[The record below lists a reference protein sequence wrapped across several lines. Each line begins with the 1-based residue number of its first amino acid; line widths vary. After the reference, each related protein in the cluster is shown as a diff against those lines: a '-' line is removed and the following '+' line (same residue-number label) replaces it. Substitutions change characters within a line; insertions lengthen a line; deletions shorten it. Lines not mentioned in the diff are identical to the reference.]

1 MKSFTILTLSLA
13 LMAVACSK
21 GVVNEHKALQSE
33 LDDYATLYP
42 ANKDSGS
49 LFIDGFEIKSIAIF
63 EFSLDEIDDI
73 GREYLKCS
81 KVYLDGFDTL
91 INYFYTGGI
100 LYLVSNECALPSE
113 KIKKIRDLYEN
124 VKDYSP
130 TSKVTKPWDDLSKLH
145 ESSLD
150 KLYLSP
156 PRGNSDP
163 IFWTKDHVAICIERS
178 HNSKSSDLI
187 FDKDENFN
195 QSLAESCRQQL
206 FNYGKKPT
214 KP

>member
-1 MKSFTILTLSLA
+1 MKLSTILMLSLA
-13 LMAVACSK
+13 LMITACSN

-33 LDDYATLYP
+33 LQDYATLYP
-42 ANKDSGS
+42 ANKAGGS
-49 LFIDGFEIKSIAIF
+49 LFVDGFEIKSIAVF

-100 LYLVSNECALPSE
+100 LYLISNECALPSE
-113 KIKKIRDLYEN
+113 KVQKIRDLNGN

-130 TSKVTKPWDDLSKLH
+130 ASKVTRPWDDLSKLH

-156 PRGNSDP
+156 PHGNGDP

-178 HNSKSSDLI
+178 HNSKNSDAI
-187 FDKDENFN
+187 FDKDESFN

-206 FNYGKKPT
+206 INYGKIPSKP
-214 KP
+214 